1 MKKILFLLLI
11 SFVAVSCS
19 KKSDDTTSS
28 SGYSN
33 SLTLGTGVN
42 YSNFTLTG
50 AGTSFSKNSTI
61 YFRLESSDDMAG
73 SKVRLV
79 FYKGDGTYYSTAPDY
94 DNPQSYGH
102 IFISG
107 FSLPDAGSFKVTGIL
122 VTGNKTIASANFTLN

>member
-11 SFVAVSCS
+11 SFLAISCS
-19 KKSDDTTSS
+19 KESDDSS
-28 SGYSN
+28 SSEFSN

-42 YSNFTLTG
+42 YTNFTLTG
-50 AGTSFSKNSTI
+50 AGTSFSKNSTV

-73 SKVRLV
+73 SKVRLT
-79 FYKGDGTYYSTAPDY
+79 FDKDGTFYSTAPDY

-107 FSLPDAGSFKVTGIL
+107 FSLPDAGSFKVTAIL
-122 VTGNKTIASANFTLN
+122 VTGNKTIATANFTLN